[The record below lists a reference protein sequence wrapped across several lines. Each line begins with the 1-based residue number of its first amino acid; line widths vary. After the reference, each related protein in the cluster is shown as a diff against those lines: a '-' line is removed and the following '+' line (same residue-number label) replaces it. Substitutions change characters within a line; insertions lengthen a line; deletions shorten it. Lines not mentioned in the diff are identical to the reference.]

1 MNPQTLLNFFLTFLT
16 VAVLVAYAARRLR
29 MPYTI
34 AMVLAGLGLT
44 FLRLGPDEVPFEL
57 EPELIFLIFLPGL
70 LFEASY
76 HINLAQLR
84 QNLRPILLL
93 AIPGILLSTAVV
105 GALLFVGLEID
116 LTEAL
121 LFGVLISATDP
132 IAVVAQ
138 FKELGVD
145 KRLGT
150 IVEGESL
157 FNDGVAIV
165 LFSLLSTLVVGF
177 GEVTVQ
183 GAVVEFFV
191 TMAGGAVLGLVAG
204 FLFGELMGRTRDPLI
219 NIALTAILAYGLY
232 FFVEETL
239 HELVSP
245 IVAVVVAGIVVG
257 NYSTRGRTSP
267 TSSHMIVTFWEFA
280 AFLIN
285 SAVFLLIGLRVEI
298 TALVDNLQPMLLTI
312 LAVVIARAVVV
323 YSLRWLINRRPPQI
337 SLAWA
342 HVMVWGG
349 MRGAVTIALVLSLP
363 FAVLNRNL
371 FITMAFGYVVFSVVG
386 QGLTL
391 APLLGRL
398 GLTRKTEQ
406 ELAFETKIAELAL
419 GEAAADTV
427 ETLLDE
433 NILTVGVAAGV
444 KNRIEDWLSKH
455 EEQLRAMLQE
465 EPELAL
471 ANQEM
476 MLREITFVQ
485 KRTLRRLLERGII
498 SDKTYAIF
506 DERLNERLQ
515 GGLTEEDLFG
525 GAEVEGEEIE
535 D

>member
-1 MNPQTLLNFFLTFLT
+1 
-16 VAVLVAYAARRLR
+16 
-29 MPYTI
+29 
-34 AMVLAGLGLT
+34 
-44 FLRLGPDEVPFEL
+44 
-57 EPELIFLIFLPGL
+57 
-70 LFEASY
+70 
-76 HINLAQLR
+76 
-84 QNLRPILLL
+84 
-93 AIPGILLSTAVV
+93 
-105 GALLFVGLEID
+105 
-116 LTEAL
+116 
-121 LFGVLISATDP
+121 
-132 IAVVAQ
+132 
-138 FKELGVD
+138 
-145 KRLGT
+145 
-150 IVEGESL
+150 
-157 FNDGVAIV
+157 
-165 LFSLLSTLVVGF
+165 
-177 GEVTVQ
+177 
-183 GAVVEFFV
+183 
-191 TMAGGAVLGLVAG
+191 
-204 FLFGELMGRTRDPLI
+204 
-219 NIALTAILAYGLY
+219 
-232 FFVEETL
+232 
-239 HELVSP
+239 
-245 IVAVVVAGIVVG
+245 VAGIVVG